1 MGIRWS
7 TRRARRATGSDAADA
22 TRRARS
28 ATTPRSDGDVTID
41 LREHAWTERLGPS
54 TRMAALHEELRTRRA
69 REEAERDLGR
79 LRQRHWSGERVVEEG
94 RLGIDFW
101 EHHEAD
107 PYAVLSILP
116 GASLEEAAAARR
128 RIAQECHPDRLADD
142 RDPDEALR
150 RMVAAN
156 AAYDRLRRALRTV

>member
-7 TRRARRATGSDAADA
+7 TRRARRETGPVATGADRGTA
-22 TRRARS
+22 TATGRRA
-28 ATTPRSDGDVTID
+28 DGDVTID
-41 LREHAWTERLGPS
+41 LRDHGWTDRLATS

-69 REEAERDLGR
+69 QEEAERDLTR

-116 GASLEEAAAARR
+116 GASLDDAAAARR
-128 RIAQECHPDRLADD
+128 RIAQECHPDRRLDDAD
-142 RDPDEALR
+142 PEEALR